1 VVTRG
6 VLAEQSSGSQSEKPF
21 LKLGTVN
28 PALPLE
34 MSCFANYRICPALL
48 APRHTEHRTQNLK
61 IYFNLFFPKPLG
73 LAHGCHECG
82 KYSRN

>member
-34 MSCFANYRICPALL
+34 MSWFANYRICPGLL
-48 APRHTEHRTQNLK
+48 APRQVNYK
-61 IYFNLFFPKPLG
+61 ITRWKRLF
-73 LAHGCHECG
+73 G
-82 KYSRN
+82 KL